1 LLVNRESRRQANP
14 IWGDKMAGKIEF
26 REVPVINP
34 ETKQEEGDGVAV
46 FRNGRQVALLPEADR
61 VRRALNLPVE
71 DIEDTLNNF
80 SAIMGREP
88 TKDEKEFW
96 KAVLDYKR
104 SQS

>member
-1 LLVNRESRRQANP
+1 MSE
-14 IWGDKMAGKIEF
+14 KIEF

-34 ETKQEEGDGVAV
+34 ETKQKEGDAVAV
-46 FRNGRQVALLPEADR
+46 IRDGRQVALLPEADR
-61 VRRALNLPVE
+61 LKRALALPLDE
-71 DIEDTLNNF
+71 IEYTLKDF